1 MFGATL
7 KVFRYKYKFLKILH
21 FDSESVVNTYLQ
33 PGCDPAGVWHS
44 TVPLWCLRVH
54 QKQKS
59 NPSLATLLSAG
70 AYRRGHPPSEPST
83 PACLPQHSSTPQEIP
98 PQTHTF
104 PKWDAPGTGWVFR
117 HLHPSCPPPQ
127 ALSPWILLW
136 RRRWP
141 SSLSLSPAVGGRREP
156 PRCSPGVLSSSL
168 HGVCAQASCSTWRHL
183 VSSGCPSSAPVF
195 FSTGPVQQVG
205 YNPLPPKAGEA
216 GKLKLFLQW
225 NPVKWN
231 TALVFYLKTPGAYF
245 FKILRLSCR
254 ESSLVKTWFSLS
266 VGFFVLCFLSPS
278 LSSFLLTLSTWH
290 FYWLIYFHGFISLIA
305 PTHSLSFFLYLWL
318 CSTGSVGNAGLSHG
332 QHAST
337 RVLCLHT
344 CMDYNWD
351 I

>member
-7 KVFRYKYKFLKILH
+7 KVFRYKYKFLTILN

-33 PGCDPAGVWHS
+33 IGCDPAGVWHS
-44 TVPLWCLRVH
+44 TVPLWCLHVH
-54 QKQKS
+54 QKQQS

-70 AYRRGHPPSEPST
+70 AYRCGHPPSEPST
-83 PACLPQHSSTPQEIP
+83 PACLPQHSSTPHEIP

-104 PKWDAPGTGWVFR
+104 PKWDAPGTGWVFH

-245 FKILRLSCR
+245 FKKSCDFLVENPPSSRPGSHCLWGVFFCLPLS
-254 ESSLVKTWFSLS
+254 LL
-266 VGFFVLCFLSPS
+266 FLSLYQPGTSIGSSISMDLSPQLAPPTPCPS
-278 LSSFLLTLSTWH
+278 SSTSD
-290 FYWLIYFHGFISLIA
+290 
-305 PTHSLSFFLYLWL
+305 
-318 CSTGSVGNAGLSHG
+318 CV
-332 QHAST
+332 
-337 RVLCLHT
+337 VLAL
-344 CMDYNWD
+344 
-351 I
+351 